1 MPLVSGDMSLA
12 RPAGSATV
20 KRLRNEQARRP
31 LIRKTTHSIEQSAN
45 RLPVPTPMTVSTVA
59 PGPVDGVEAAQQSGS
74 WIVMTSF
81 RWNDGGQSATVTR
94 TAQFV
99 TDAARPTASQQ
110 DAVSDAPARPEGA
123 QGVAASVQKPVQPRQ
138 VLVRYAAVPTDLG
151 WLIVQL

>member
-1 MPLVSGDMSLA
+1 
-12 RPAGSATV
+12 
-20 KRLRNEQARRP
+20 
-31 LIRKTTHSIEQSAN
+31 
-45 RLPVPTPMTVSTVA
+45 
-59 PGPVDGVEAAQQSGS
+59 
-74 WIVMTSF
+74 MTSF